1 MAASLQLLADRYR
14 VLRRLGTGGVATV
27 FLAED
32 QKLGRQV
39 AVKRLHAHSPG
50 DAARR
55 FEREAR
61 LGASLNHP
69 NLVSVYD
76 ITTDGEDVI
85 VVMEYVEGETLADAL
100 RRGPVPRDDALRI
113 LRSMAAALDHA
124 HSNGVVHCDVK
135 PANVLLGS
143 DGRVKVVDLGIAL
156 AADTSEITGE
166 GSILGTP
173 SYMAPEQ
180 LEGGRNF
187 GPSADVYSLAAV
199 AFEMLTGRRARRG
212 RSLLEM
218 AHHVATEPPP
228 DVREAWPQ
236 APPALAETLRSAMA
250 RDPGARPASAGE
262 LVERVTASLATAPV
276 ASVEPATTEE
286 QPAVRAPQPAPA
298 PSARVAQ
305 PPPRVSPA
313 TGAYA
318 HGSSPSAR
326 PTKSS
331 WPRRLAAAAAFLLV
345 AGVLVAVL
353 ASQDGG
359 GSTAAPPEEAQTREG
374 GRAKA
379 PASGDADPG
388 ETVTTFYEMSAAG
401 DYEEAFELATPAF
414 QEQLGGFEAFE
425 RGQSTLESIEFKQVE
440 TTSESDDSAEV
451 AISTVATHSDGVDQ
465 CKGTL
470 SLVPGKQTD
479 WLIDGASVTC
489 PQSTRPR

>member
-1 MAASLQLLADRYR
+1 MAVAAGNLSEVASSSENLLADRYR
-14 VLRRLGTGGVATV
+14 ILRRLGAGGVATV

-32 QKLGRQV
+32 EKLGRQV

-69 NLVSVYD
+69 SLVSVYD
-76 ITTDGEDVI
+76 ITTAPDGVI

-100 RRGPVPRDDALRI
+100 RRGPLDRADALRV
-113 LRSMAAALDHA
+113 LNSVAAALDDA
-124 HSNGVVHCDVK
+124 HSHGVVHCDVK
-135 PANVLLGS
+135 PANVLLGA

-199 AFEMLTGRRARRG
+199 AFEVLSGRRARRG

-228 DVREAWPQ
+228 DVREAWPE
-236 APPALAETLRSAMA
+236 APPALAEALRTAMA
-250 RDPGARPASAGE
+250 RDPAARPASAGE
-262 LVERVTASLATAPV
+262 LVERVEASLATAP
-276 ASVEPATTEE
+276 APGVEPATTEE
-286 QPAVRAPQPAPA
+286 HAPEPAPPRPPA
-298 PSARVAQ
+298 P
-305 PPPRVSPA
+305 PA
-313 TGAYA
+313 TSSYGGA
-318 HGSSPSAR
+318 GSPSTR
-326 PTKSS
+326 LPGSS
-331 WPRRLAAAAAFLLV
+331 WPRRLAAAAAFLVV

-353 ASQDGG
+353 ASGG
-359 GSTAAPPEEAQTREG
+359 DDGSTAAPPEEAQSDERR
-374 GRAKA
+374 RANA
-379 PASGDADPG
+379 PASESTSPD
-388 ETVTTFYEMSAAG
+388 ETVTSFYETSAAG
-401 DYEEAFELATPAF
+401 DSENAFELATPAF
-414 QEQLGGFEAFE
+414 QSQLGGFEAFE
-425 RGQSTLESIEFKQVE
+425 QSQSTLESIEFKEAE
-440 TTSESDDSAEV
+440 TTSETDDSAEV

-465 CKGTL
+465 CDGTL
-470 SLVPGKQTD
+470 SLVPGRETD
-479 WLIDGASVTC
+479 WLIDAASITC
-489 PQSTRPR
+489 PQSTRPG